1 MGNFIAIILAR
12 KNSKRI
18 INKNLK
24 KINGRSLVEI
34 TILNAKKSKIF
45 KNIIVSSDD
54 KRIINIAKKCKV
66 NFYFRP
72 EFVSMDKTS
81 SEKTIIYTL
90 KKKLD
95 KKDLKGK
102 TCIMLLQV
110 TSPLRSAEDIIAAA
124 KLYSRKKLD
133 SLFSCYKSQEFLWNY
148 KKKIKSVNY
157 NYKKRPRS
165 QNLKNLIFEN
175 GAIYIFNLIKF
186 LKYKNRLFGRIGF
199 YIMSKYNSIDID
211 NYEDLKVARKIYRS

>member
-1 MGNFIAIILAR
+1 MNNFIAIILAR

-54 KRIINIAKKCKV
+54 KRIINIAKKNKV

-81 SEKTIIYTL
+81 SEKTIIHTL

-95 KKDLKGK
+95 IKDLKKK
-102 TCIMLLQV
+102 TCVMLLQV
-110 TSPLRSAEDIIAAA
+110 TSPLRSAKDIIAAA
-124 KLYSRKKLD
+124 KLYSEKKLD
-133 SLFSCYKSQEFLWNY
+133 TLFSCYKSPEFIWNY
-148 KKKIKSVNY
+148 KKKIKPINY
-157 NYKKRPRS
+157 NYKKRPRT

-186 LKYKNRLFGRIGF
+186 LKYKNRLFGRIGC
-199 YIMSKYNSIDID
+199 YIMSKHNSIDID
-211 NYEDLKVARKIYRS
+211 TYEDLKVARKIYR